1 MLSWVEERMREFKTR
16 INEVKQS
23 NMNTE
28 IPLEIVNSLNAM
40 IQKSAPSAVEV
51 MRQQVR
57 ELSQEIENDRFMT
70 YSLRG
75 LVVGLQEK
83 FDAATPQ
90 GMIFS
95 TYLLVTPLHRRL
107 TDKPLG

>member
-57 ELSQEIENDRFMT
+57 ELSQKIENDRFIT
-70 YSLRG
+70 Y
-75 LVVGLQEK
+75 
-83 FDAATPQ
+83 A
-90 GMIFS
+90 
-95 TYLLVTPLHRRL
+95 
-107 TDKPLG
+107 